1 MNKKTAIRT
10 LTALIVCI
18 VFGTA
23 FFVVP
28 FVHKHDATQLV
39 PLEEYDA
46 SCFFAKAEKNSVR
59 APSQQLVACVALLL
73 FFTILLPF
81 VGRRTETVILVR
93 SVSTRTVQ
101 PPRAPPS
108 R

>member
-1 MNKKTAIRT
+1 MNKKTTIRMI
-10 LTALIVCI
+10 TALIACL
-18 VFGTA
+18 VFAGA

-28 FVHKHDATQLV
+28 YVHKHDATEQV
-39 PLEEYDA
+39 PLQEYDA